1 MFLGREYELQFLE
14 NIYKRDTGDVVILYS
29 KRRTG
34 KTFLVNQ
41 FSRNKPSIY
50 FLALRETKKEL
61 IKKFSIKL
69 SEFYHDNEISGTP
82 FTSWDDAFEYLI
94 QKTRR
99 NRKKLLIILDEITN
113 ITLSDKL
120 FLSTI
125 WKYYDLHPRNN
136 NIMIILM
143 GSYTSIMSNDVLSYS
158 SPLYGKRTDK
168 IKLEEFTFY
177 DVYRYFRKIDIRK
190 IIIIYA
196 LFGGLPYYLSLINPD
211 NDIIE
216 QYVNRE
222 NIFHNDAEFILN
234 KELINPER
242 YFTILKL
249 IANGNNSMS
258 RMANIMDVKPYE
270 ISAYLDKLISMDL
283 IKKGYPL
290 YNNKRNNGRYIING
304 NYFNFYFRFIF
315 DKQEYINNSQESII
329 KDIINSNLD
338 EYISDIFRDIC
349 IEFLKLYSNK
359 IINSYIVEMG
369 SWWVK
374 NKATENDREEIDIIG
389 KDSLNRYIFSDIL
402 YENSGS
408 GIAALEELKRKSGI
422 FGFDNKLYIL
432 FSLHDFDRNLIN
444 ISEIENNVILINIE
458 QMAAI
463 LDKSVI

>member
-41 FSRNKPSIY
+41 FSRNKPGIY
-50 FLALRETKKEL
+50 FLALPETKKEL
-61 IKKFSIKL
+61 IKKFSKKL
-69 SEFYHDNEISGTP
+69 SEFYHDNVISETP
-82 FTSWDDAFEYLI
+82 FTSWDAAFEYLI

-99 NRKKLLIILDEITN
+99 NRKKLLIIIDEITN

-120 FLSTI
+120 FLSII
-125 WKYYDLHPRNN
+125 WKYYDLHLRNN

-143 GSYTSIMSNDVLSYS
+143 GSYTSIMSNEILSYS
-158 SPLYGKRTDK
+158 SPLYGKRTEK
-168 IKLEEFTFY
+168 IKLEELTFY

-190 IIIIYA
+190 IIIIYS

-216 QYVNRE
+216 QYVNRK
-222 NIFHNDAEFILN
+222 NIFHNDAEFILS

-249 IANGNNSMS
+249 IANRNNNMS
-258 RMANIMDVKPYE
+258 QIANIMDVKPYE

-283 IKKGYPL
+283 IKKEYSL
-290 YNNKRNNGRYIING
+290 YNNKRNNGRYRING

-315 DKQEYINNSQESII
+315 DEQEYFNNSQESII
-329 KDIINSNLD
+329 KEIINSNLD
-338 EYISDIFRDIC
+338 EYISEIFKNIC
-349 IEFLKLYSNK
+349 IGFLKLYSNK
-359 IINSYIVEMG
+359 IINSYIVEIG
-369 SWWVK
+369 SWWIK

-432 FSLHDFDRNLIN
+432 FSLHDFDKDLIN
-444 ISEIENNVILINIE
+444 ISEIENNVILVNIK
-458 QMAAI
+458 QMVAI
-463 LDKSVI
+463 LDKSLT